1 MSDRDAFISIFRAYD
16 RRVYAAACRMVFN
29 REDAAD
35 ITQEV
40 FYRAWRNFKNFDAS
54 RPVFPWLYRI
64 TKNLCINKSKKKSGS
79 ESSLEFPDLCRG
91 RDSVEESAVRD
102 ESRREIYR
110 AVMSLPPQH
119 REIIILKHFDE
130 CSYEEIADILD
141 IPKGTVMSRLY
152 NARKLLKSKLEAE
165 YEL

>member
-1 MSDRDAFISIFRAYD
+1 MTVEFTQQLAEWFLIGRMLLTSLRKFFTEPGVILKISILHALYFPGCTELQKTCVST
-16 RRVYAAACRMVFN
+16 RVRKNPVLN
-29 REDAAD
+29 
-35 ITQEV
+35 Q
-40 FYRAWRNFKNFDAS
+40 AWN
-54 RPVFPWLYRI
+54 
-64 TKNLCINKSKKKSGS
+64 
-79 ESSLEFPDLCRG
+79 SLTCAEA
-91 RDSVEESAVRD
+91 RDSVEETAVRD
-102 ESRREIYR
+102 ESRREIYK